1 MDIFWSRESS
11 TVRNALSNVVTSA
24 KIRSS
29 LSMHIENI
37 RKSPWPVKDAYGFAT
52 AKTNLRK
59 LLVPGKNAAPYQQ
72 FDSIQK
78 LRTGIRNDFQNS
90 LPGCATTQVFI
101 KPKLL

>member
-1 MDIFWSRESS
+1 
-11 TVRNALSNVVTSA
+11 
-24 KIRSS
+24 
-29 LSMHIENI
+29 MHIENI

-59 LLVPGKNAAPYQQ
+59 LLDPGKNAAPYQQ
-72 FDSIQK
+72 FDSIRK
-78 LRTGIRNDFQNS
+78 LRTGMRNDFQNS